1 VSGRGAMSDPIK
13 RGFFEKKQTYL
24 FSWDN
29 VPGSESERLQ
39 RILKDDY
46 KFDLAKDAKFHKSDD
61 DMTISISNGENA
73 VEITIE
79 EEKEKATLKIGDGK
93 IIDLKVKKENGKLNI
108 YKQTRVEWFLMWIT
122 KALFKDLRILI
133 LLGAFGLLL
142 IIVGIAFA
150 IVGRF
155 GVSFAT
161 IGIGCFLF
169 SLALMS
175 YLTCCSIPQDDEKR
189 RRRSLLLL
197 DRKEIRRSLAI
208 SFTILFILLIAF
220 YFMEAERVVN
230 YAINPLQP
238 LDENRTKLAVEG
250 LASLS
255 NVITAF
261 ATIYVVIIGFYF
273 GSRVYEKIKEIKNAE
288 ETLKIRYIMDDIE
301 FDEFKTKT
309 KVLKGL
315 KTKPLLEI
323 KAIKRGHKITIE
335 HKGGDAID
343 LKNAKIKIEVN
354 EKKAWIDFAA
364 HACKKDVFEEEE
376 KMEIDMDEIIKDGDD
391 YEIKVID
398 KNGKPAVTG
407 ITRGSICNCITEVDL
422 KNAGNNKVT
431 VVFTDPTGEIINK
444 KQEITIE
451 GSP

>member
-1 VSGRGAMSDPIK
+1 MEGGAMSNLTNGNQSGKLTPRDIWI
-13 RGFFEKKQTYL
+13 F
-24 FSWDN
+24 
-29 VPGSESERLQ
+29 
-39 RILKDDY
+39 IL
-46 KFDLAKDAKFHKSDD
+46 AVSI
-61 DMTISISNGENA
+61 TVIIISIVLNSLDLYKKFEFA
-73 VEITIE
+73 ELVIAFSIFII
-79 EEKEKATLKIGDGK
+79 AIIIICLTL
-93 IIDLKVKKENGKLNI
+93 LKSTN
-108 YKQTRVEWFLMWIT
+108 
-122 KALFKDLRILI
+122 KDHPLELASLW
-133 LLGAFGLLL
+133 LLGAIGLAL
-142 IIVGIAFA
+142 IIKGIVLA
-150 IVGRF
+150 IEDNF

-309 KVLKGL
+309 EVLKGL

-323 KAIKRGHKITIE
+323 KAIKKGHKITIE

-354 EKKAWIDFAA
+354 EKKAWIDFVA